1 MSLVIKSVESHD
13 AGDYKISAVNDLG
26 EDFDTVHLTVKGMSE
41 LVAYLGC
48 SV

>member
-26 EDFDTVHLTVKGMSE
+26 QDFDTVHLTVKGMSGFVITSI
-41 LVAYLGC
+41 L
-48 SV
+48 